1 MLTLE
6 DLMCYDEM
14 YYVGDMIDV
23 DGNGWVTK
31 EEALE
36 ILEQINK

>member
-36 ILEQINK
+36 ILEQVNK